1 MDTKLPNGT
10 RYINYNEWGLRKNTP
25 YNYKRKG
32 LLEKI
37 LSHKI
42 IESKN
47 EILNLVLN
55 YYEQSIIFLLNY
67 TDELKHFKNPHW
79 KNR

>member
-1 MDTKLPNGT
+1 MDTRLPNGT
-10 RYINYNEWGLRKNTP
+10 RYINYCDWEVRKNTP
-25 YNYKRKG
+25 YDYKRKG
-32 LLEKI
+32 LLNKI

-42 IESKN
+42 TESNN
-47 EILNLVLN
+47 EILKLILS
-55 YYEQSIIFLLNY
+55 YYERSIIFLLNY

>member
-1 MDTKLPNGT
+1 MDNKLPNGT
-10 RYINYNEWGLRKNTP
+10 RYINYELWGNVKNKP
-25 YNYKRKG
+25 YNYKRLG
-32 LLEKI
+32 LLNKI
-37 LSHKI
+37 MSHKI
-42 IESKN
+42 LESNNKALKS
-47 EILNLVLN
+47 ILK